1 MEHSQPPQQPRR
13 HNKRWPETELNE
25 LHREYELL
33 ERTIQEIAI
42 HHERCVDGILYK
54 LQQLDLI
61 DTWLDARGY
70 QDWARDLPEFGTW
83 RWPES

>member
-1 MEHSQPPQQPRR
+1 MESSQTQLPKR
-13 HNKRWPETELNE
+13 HNQRWPESEFESLR
-25 LHREYELL
+25 REYELL
-33 ERTIQEIAI
+33 EWTIQEIAS
-42 HHERCVDGILYK
+42 HHQRGVDAILYK

-83 RWPES
+83 QWPC